1 MYGHLD
7 TGMRTSIELCV
18 SVLALFLGYRLRI
31 ERLSAIQ
38 ELFRVES
45 DSETLFRICRR
56 SSLRIILVWVGFIA
70 NFWMNMRLFAPAEKE
85 DVL

>member
-1 MYGHLD
+1 MYGHLN

-18 SVLALFLGYRLRI
+18 SVLALILGYRLRI
-31 ERLSAIQ
+31 EGLSAVQ

-45 DSETLFRICRR
+45 DSERLFRICRR

-70 NFWMNMRLFAPAEKE
+70 NFWMDMGLFSPTEKE
-85 DVL
+85 CIL